1 MDAAGRCRALGLGLG
16 AGAGFALTR
25 TYLFDFAPVVLAL
38 CLGIGILAGEAVS
51 RRPPGERRAATLRT
65 RRLLDYLPMPPVVF
79 SLGLGLALAGLSWWF
94 RTPHHPD
101 HQVDYY
107 GTAAPVTLMATWATL
122 GAVAVLMLLAVW
134 MVVRSPQTVSVDGGV
149 AADEAW
155 RRATVGHLVHGY
167 AALSATMF
175 TAATF
180 WYADSQMDWRGGG
193 SPVWGVVLSLLA
205 GLGLAAVAYYTG
217 SLVLPHRLT
226 DHDRMVAAEH
236 S

>member
-16 AGAGFALTR
+16 AGTGFALTR

-38 CLGIGILAGEAVS
+38 CLSIGILAGEAVS

-65 RRLLDYLPMPPVVF
+65 RRLRDYLPVPPVVV
-79 SLGLGLALAGLSWWF
+79 SLGFGLALVGLSQ
-94 RTPHHPD
+94 RLPTPHHPD
-101 HQVDYY
+101 HQVVYF
-107 GTAAPVTLMATWATL
+107 GTAAPVTLMTTWATV
-122 GAVAVLMLLAVW
+122 GAVAVLTLLAVW
-134 MVVRSPQTVSVDGGV
+134 MVVRSPQTVSMDGDA

-155 RRATVGHLVHGY
+155 RRTTVNHLVHGY
-167 AALSATMF
+167 AALSATIF

-205 GLGLAAVAYYTG
+205 GLGLTAVVYYAG
-217 SLVLPHRLT
+217 SLVLPRRLT
-226 DHDRMVAAEH
+226 DHERMVVAEH